1 MMKRTGTP
9 WMPADAFG
17 RQLSGLG
24 HNLLTTD
31 VAAMVDFIRTVL
43 AGAVVY
49 EDVDFAVVTVSGGTL
64 LVHADHTY
72 EDHPFSAAVRAVQTR
87 GSGLEIRLYNVDP
100 DTAEA
105 AARLHDHAVLDGST
119 DKPHGLREA
128 YLLGPDGYCFVPS
141 RPLPAEAG

>member
-17 RQLSGLG
+17 RSLTGLG

-31 VAAMVDFIRTVL
+31 VAHMTRFLQTVL
-43 AGAVVY
+43 QADVVY

-64 LVHADHTY
+64 LVHADHSY
-72 EDHPFSAAVRAVQTR
+72 SDHPYSASVRDCQVR
-87 GSGLEIRLYNVDP
+87 GAGLEIRLYGVDP
-100 DTAEA
+100 DYAER
-105 AARLHDHAVLDGST
+105 AAREHGHSVLDGST

-141 RPLPAEAG
+141 CPLPPADE